1 MDLKDL
7 KCVVAIAETGSF
19 IRASEKLNMSQ
30 PSVSARIRILEANLG
45 LNLFERETRG
55 VRITQE
61 GQELLQHAKVILRQ
75 ISEAEADMVSYRSTP
90 VGLVRVGL
98 PTSLTAMLAVPLLER
113 CMSDMPNV
121 KLRLVESMSGY
132 LTQWLRDGTLDLS
145 VTFGSNP
152 PPDIEVEPLA
162 REDLL
167 LVGRSGADIA
177 PYLDEDGSM
186 PMARL
191 SEIKLIL
198 PGPEHGLR
206 SLVDTQARQQA
217 VPINVAI
224 EIDAFSEIKRL
235 VARGLGFTIM
245 SSAAYNDGMQ
255 WSLSAATIRRPTVSR
270 VVNLASLS
278 SRTLP
283 RAAKEVAFRIR
294 ETVQQKSQGEDWF
307 ASAIISS
314 P

>member
-19 IRASEKLNMSQ
+19 IRASERLNMSQ
-30 PSVSARIRILEANLG
+30 PSVSARIRVLEENLG
-45 LNLFERETRG
+45 LKLFDRETRG

-61 GQELLQHAKVILRQ
+61 GLELLQHAKVILRQ
-75 ISEAEADMVSYRSTP
+75 FSEAEADMVSYRSTP

-113 CMSDMPNV
+113 CIADMPNV

-152 PPDIEVEPLA
+152 PSDINVEPLA
-162 REDLL
+162 RENLL
-167 LVGRSGADIA
+167 LVGRSRADIE
-177 PYLDEDGSM
+177 PYLDDSGSM
-186 PMARL
+186 PMSRL

-206 SLVDTQARQQA
+206 SLVDTQTRQQA

-255 WSLSAATIRRPTVSR
+255 WSLGAATIQQPTVSR

-283 RAAKEVAFRIR
+283 RAAKEVALRIR
-294 ETVQQKSQGEDWF
+294 ETVQHKSQGEDWF
-307 ASAIISS
+307 ASAIID
-314 P
+314 

>member
-1 MDLKDL
+1 
-7 KCVVAIAETGSF
+7 
-19 IRASEKLNMSQ
+19 
-30 PSVSARIRILEANLG
+30 
-45 LNLFERETRG
+45 
-55 VRITQE
+55 
-61 GQELLQHAKVILRQ
+61 
-75 ISEAEADMVSYRSTP
+75 
-90 VGLVRVGL
+90 
-98 PTSLTAMLAVPLLER
+98 
-113 CMSDMPNV
+113 MSDMPNV

-167 LVGRSGADIA
+167 LVGRSGRDIA
-177 PYLDEDGSM
+177 AYLDEDGSM
-186 PMARL
+186 PMSRL
-191 SEIKLIL
+191 SEVNLIL

-206 SLVDTQARQQA
+206 SLIDTEARQQA

-235 VARGLGFTIM
+235 VAKGLGFTIM
-245 SSAAYNDGMQ
+245 SSAAYNDGME
-255 WSLSAATIRRPTVSR
+255 WSLGAATIRRPTVSR

-283 RAAKEVAFRIR
+283 RAAKEVALRIR

-307 ASAIISS
+307 ASAIIE
-314 P
+314 